1 MTPRP
6 ESSGSRPKGTAGEK
20 IPEQPTAAQQKSAAK
35 KTAVPK
41 QAAAKKAAP
50 AKATARKA
58 TAGKTTVGKTAAKK
72 AATKKTAAKKT
83 AVEQPT
89 PEAATAGTATVKKA
103 SAKKTA
109 VEQPTPEA
117 ATAGTATVKKAS
129 AKKTAVE
136 QPTPETATV
145 KKAAAKKAAVKKS
158 AAKKATRVKAT
169 AGRTTAVKAAAAKS
183 TAAESVADEAA
194 AAKSPAAKT
203 LGKKTA
209 AKKTAAKKAPAKKA
223 PAKKPTTAKTTVG
236 EATGAG
242 ATGAGATAAG
252 AHAAEAPGAGA
263 PAAGA
268 HAAEAPGAG
277 APAKKAAAKKTT
289 PARTTVAKAAA
300 KRTGAGAAPA
310 GKPVAKKSAAK
321 KSAAKKAPA
330 RKAPA
335 TQAPSGQAP
344 PEKAPPEK
352 APTGQATAEKAPTG
366 QASPD
371 KAPTGHAPAGK
382 AASVQVAPPEVE
394 VAVSPAVDA
403 VDRERLLGGTH
414 HAPHSVLGAHP
425 VPGGVAF
432 RALRPYALSVT
443 VVSGELRAEL
453 HDDGDGFFSGLLP
466 LREVPAY
473 RLVVEYEGTVLETED
488 AYRFLPTLGDL
499 DLHLIGEGRHEELWT
514 ALGAHPTVHQGV
526 TGTRFAVWAPNA
538 QGVRVTGTF
547 NFWDGTGHI
556 MRSLGSSGV
565 WELFLPDVGEGE
577 LYKFEITRPD
587 GSKTL
592 RADPLARRTE
602 VPPATSS
609 VITSSEYEWGDAQ
622 WLARRA
628 EVPAHEAPFSV
639 YEVHLPSWRPGLTYR
654 QLAEQL
660 PGYVKNLGFTH
671 VELMPVAEHPFG
683 GSWGYQVTGFYAP
696 TARLGTPDDFR
707 YLVDSLHRAGIGVLM
722 DWVPAHFPRD
732 DWALAEFD
740 GRPLYEHED
749 PLRAAHPD
757 WGTLEFDFG
766 RNEVRNFLVANAVY
780 WCEEFHIDGLRV
792 DAVASMLYLDYSR
805 EPGQWTPNEHGG
817 RENLDAVAFLQ
828 EMNATVYRRVP
839 GVVTIAEESTA
850 WDGVTRATHHKGP
863 SGFGGLG
870 FGLKWNMGW
879 MHDSLQYMSHE
890 PVYRKYHH
898 GEMTFSMV
906 YAYSENYVLPISHDE
921 VVHGKRSLVSKMPGD
936 WWQQRAGVR
945 SYLGFMWAHPGKQLL
960 FMGQEFAQGAEWSEA
975 HGPDWWLLDPG
986 YGAEPDH
993 RGVRDLVRDLNTVYR
1008 ATPALWRLD
1017 TDPAG
1022 FEWIVGDAADDNVL
1036 AFLRLDPEGVPV
1048 LAVSNFAPVTRQ
1060 DYRLGVPDDVPAWHE
1075 ALNTDAARYGGSD
1088 VTNPH
1093 PVKPE
1098 PQSWHGRPASIRL
1111 TLPPL
1116 ATVWLRPA

>member
-6 ESSGSRPKGTAGEK
+6 ESSGPRPKGTAGEK

-41 QAAAKKAAP
+41 QAAAKK
-50 AKATARKA
+50 
-58 TAGKTTVGKTAAKK
+58 TAA
-72 AATKKTAAKKT
+72 
-83 AVEQPT
+83 
-89 PEAATAGTATVKKA
+89 
-103 SAKKTA
+103 
-109 VEQPTPEA
+109 
-117 ATAGTATVKKAS
+117 
-129 AKKTAVE
+129 
-136 QPTPETATV
+136 
-145 KKAAAKKAAVKKS
+145 
-158 AAKKATRVKAT
+158 
-169 AGRTTAVKAAAAKS
+169 
-183 TAAESVADEAA
+183 
-194 AAKSPAAKT
+194 
-203 LGKKTA
+203 
-209 AKKTAAKKAPAKKA
+209 
-223 PAKKPTTAKTTVG
+223 
-236 EATGAG
+236 
-242 ATGAGATAAG
+242 
-252 AHAAEAPGAGA
+252 
-263 PAAGA
+263 
-268 HAAEAPGAG
+268 
-277 APAKKAAAKKTT
+277 AKKAAAKKTAT
-289 PARTTVAKAAA
+289 AGKAAPVKAAAAKKAVTKKAATAKAATAKPAAAKPAAAAKKTAAKSATVKPTAEKAAVTGAAGRKTAAGPAAPAKKAAAAKKATTKKATATGAAAVRTAAEKATATSTTAEKPPAEKAAVRKAAA
-300 KRTGAGAAPA
+300 KKTAEVATAAATAPEPPATTTAKKTTAKKTTARKAATKKAAPVKTAAVKKAVKKAVRKAPGSKAPGAAAPA
-310 GKPVAKKSAAK
+310 PKAAAGTASAGGQDT
-321 KSAAKKAPA
+321 AAQ
-330 RKAPA
+330 
-335 TQAPSGQAP
+335 TVP
-344 PEKAPPEK
+344 PEM
-352 APTGQATAEKAPTG
+352 
-366 QASPD
+366 
-371 KAPTGHAPAGK
+371 
-382 AASVQVAPPEVE
+382 E
-394 VAVSPAVDA
+394 VAVSPAVGPE
-403 VDRERLLGGTH
+403 DRARLLDGAH
-414 HAPHSVLGAHP
+414 HDPHSVLGAHP
-425 VPGGVAF
+425 VPGGIAF
-432 RALRPYALSVT
+432 RAFRPYALSVT
-443 VVSGELRAEL
+443 VVAGEVRAEL
-453 HDDGDGFFSGLLP
+453 HDDGEGFFSGLLP
-466 LREVPAY
+466 LTEVPAY
-473 RLVVEYEGTVLETED
+473 RLLVQYEGTLLETED

-514 ALGAHPTVHQGV
+514 ALGAHPTTHEGV

-538 QGVRVTGTF
+538 RGVRVAGTF
-547 NFWDGTGHI
+547 NFWDGTGHV

-587 GSKTL
+587 GSKTM

-609 VITSSEYEWGDAQ
+609 VITSSHYEWGDAE
-622 WLARRA
+622 WLERRA
-628 EVPAHEAPFSV
+628 QAPAHEAPFSV

-660 PGYVKNLGFTH
+660 PAYVKDLGFTH

-707 YLVDSLHRAGIGVLM
+707 HLVDKLHQAGIGVLM

-732 DWALAEFD
+732 AWALAEFD

-839 GVVTIAEESTA
+839 GVVTVAEESTA

-921 VVHGKRSLVSKMPGD
+921 VVHGKGSLVSKMPGD

-960 FMGQEFAQGAEWSEA
+960 FMGQEFAQGAEWSEV

-986 YGAEPDH
+986 YGAEADH
-993 RGVRDLVRDLNTVYR
+993 RGVRDLVRDLNAVYR

-1036 AFLRLDPEGVPV
+1036 AFLRLDPEGNPL
-1048 LAVSNFAPVTRQ
+1048 LAVSNFAPVIRH
-1060 DYRLGVPDDVPAWHE
+1060 DYRLGVPEEIPAWHE
-1075 ALNTDAARYGGSD
+1075 VLNTDAARYGGSD
-1088 VTNPH
+1088 VTAPD

-1098 PQSWHGRPASIRL
+1098 PQPWHGRPASIRL